1 MRRVG
6 IVDGMLFACWLAL
19 GLTIELLGYHLGL
32 YRFVH
37 WTLAAFV
44 AVVLFGIAAPLLQ
57 KMLGQRPLIFA
68 VVIFASAAGLEF
80 VNATWLNWWT
90 FHDEIRRSF
99 PNELLLAIGTSSPLF
114 FIAWLIAFSFAPA
127 LKSNSLTL
135 SDLGL
140 RLEWRG
146 DSRFIET
153 RVLVYCVI
161 CVVLLVAL
169 GRFGNAEYILHP
181 FGVGYLAPTAPL
193 EPRSGPALIDAGGA
207 VVIFGLQAALIF
219 AALVC
224 AIRMCRLTA
233 GSLGFGLGRL
243 SIRQGL
249 PLLVFLCAAPL
260 PSFVLAGLDATMSTN
275 YPFVQSF
282 SSVIAFIGYQ
292 FGYLLFFATVE
303 ILFRS
308 LLFLG
313 LVSVLSPSG
322 EPDRASASALM
333 LAGMLSCL
341 SYIVWHLG
349 KPLPELLGAI
359 VWGPI
364 ACAIIWRTRS
374 IVYLVIP
381 HWLWNVLLD
390 VFVTL
395 KRHGPFAS

>member
-44 AVVLFGIAAPLLQ
+44 AVVLFGIVAPLLQ
-57 KMLGQRPLIFA
+57 KMLGQRPLVFA

-80 VNATWLNWWT
+80 ANAAWLHWWT
-90 FHDEIRRSF
+90 FHDEIRTSF
-99 PNELLLAIGTSSPLF
+99 SNELLLALGTSSPLF
-114 FIAWLIAFSFAPA
+114 FIAWMIAFGFAPA
-127 LKSNSLTL
+127 LSSKNLTL

-140 RLEWRG
+140 RLEWHG
-146 DSRFIET
+146 NSPFSA

-161 CVVLLVAL
+161 CIVLLVAL
-169 GRFGNAEYILHP
+169 GRFGNAEYILQP
-181 FGVGYLAPTAPL
+181 FGIGYLAPTAPL
-193 EPRSGPALIDAGGA
+193 EPRSGPALIDAGRAGL
-207 VVIFGLQAALIF
+207 IFGLQAALIF
-219 AALVC
+219 AAVLC
-224 AIRMCRLTA
+224 AIRMCGLTVA
-233 GSLGFGLGRL
+233 SLGLGLGRF
-243 SIRQGL
+243 SVRQGL
-249 PLLVFLCAAPL
+249 PLLIFLCVAPL
-260 PSFVLAGLDATMSTN
+260 PSFVLAGFDTAMSTN

-292 FGYLLFFATVE
+292 YGYLLFFLTVE

-322 EPDRASASALM
+322 EPDGASASALM

-341 SYIVWHLG
+341 SYIIWHLG
-349 KPLPELLGAI
+349 KPLPELFGAI

-364 ACAIIWRTRS
+364 ACAIIWQTRS

-381 HWLWNVLLD
+381 HWLWNVVLD
-390 VFVTL
+390 AFVTL
-395 KRHGPFAS
+395 IRHGPFAS